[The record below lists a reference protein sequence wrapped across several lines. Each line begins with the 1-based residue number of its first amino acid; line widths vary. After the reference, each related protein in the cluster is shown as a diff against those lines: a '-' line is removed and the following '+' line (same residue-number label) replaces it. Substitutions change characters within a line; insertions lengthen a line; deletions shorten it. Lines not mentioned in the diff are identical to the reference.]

1 MQNDVNLGTKIEEFK
16 FERQILSNCN
26 IFKVK
31 IEQLKF
37 IGSKSNSP
45 SKPSLTS
52 DQLQLLTAKQLITP
66 LNDQPISTM
75 KGADRNSFFCY

>member
-37 IGSKSNSP
+37 IGSKSNS
-45 SKPSLTS
+45 SK
-52 DQLQLLTAKQLITP
+52 
-66 LNDQPISTM
+66 M
-75 KGADRNSFFCY
+75 